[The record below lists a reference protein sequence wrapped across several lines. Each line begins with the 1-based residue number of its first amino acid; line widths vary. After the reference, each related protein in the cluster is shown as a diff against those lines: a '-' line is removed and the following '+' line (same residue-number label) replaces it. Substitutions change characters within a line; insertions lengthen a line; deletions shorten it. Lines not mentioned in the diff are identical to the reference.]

1 MGYSRFT
8 RLPTIWEGF
17 RGSTIPSL
25 SPLWMTIAYY
35 RRRKVKWPGEVGV
48 LSAHRARGVSS
59 LHPSG
64 KDASTPFLKKKK
76 LGMMKLRAI

>member
-1 MGYSRFT
+1 M

-48 LSAHRARGVSS
+48 LSAYRARGVSS
-59 LHPSG
+59 LYPSG
-64 KDASTPFLKKKK
+64 KDASVTTQGEQGSRRGTKV
-76 LGMMKLRAI
+76 

>member
-1 MGYSRFT
+1 
-8 RLPTIWEGF
+8 
-17 RGSTIPSL
+17 
-25 SPLWMTIAYY
+25 MTIAYY

-59 LHPSG
+59 LYPSG

-76 LGMMKLRAI
+76 LGIMKLRAI